1 MLRFFHTSDWHLGQF
16 FYNHSRHYEH
26 ACFLDWLLDQLQ
38 LQQPDALLI
47 AGDVFDVVNPSTGAL
62 RQLNEFIAAAHQR
75 VPHLQ
80 ILIIAGNHDSGYRLE
95 QTAPLLAKHNT
106 QVVGS
111 IEWLADKSLNLD
123 KLLIPL
129 YDRQQQIAG
138 WCIALPYLR
147 PAEITAG
154 QLPTLAKSADKQ
166 TMVADTQGVTQALY
180 AYLLQQVAL
189 RNTDNKPV
197 ILMTHAHMLGGSTS
211 DSERPIVVGNAEA
224 LSTELF
230 GQETDYVALG
240 HLHRPQQ
247 IEAAHIRYS
256 GSPIPLSF
264 SEIGYQHQILH
275 VSLHDDQPIDIQPLL
290 IPRQVGLLRLKGDL
304 QNVLQQARQLEAQ
317 GDELPVDQRTF
328 VDVEYHSDSPP
339 PPDFRQQLE
348 QSIPS
353 THYRLVKIS
362 RVRAPSSNDSQTDAS
377 INSFELPTPQD
388 LFQRVWQKQ
397 GFTIDDQVLQDFA
410 SLERQAIQLHEQT
423 IDSDLAQRLL
433 GITEEQD

>member
-26 ACFLDWLLDQLQ
+26 ECFLQWLLGQLEQ
-38 LQQPDALLI
+38 QQPDALLI
-47 AGDVFDVVNPSTGAL
+47 AGDVFDVVNPSTAAL
-62 RQLNEFIAAAHQR
+62 RQFNQFIAAAHQR
-75 VPHLQ
+75 VPHMQ
-80 ILIIAGNHDSGYRLE
+80 ILVIAGNHDSGYRLE
-95 QTAPLLAKHNT
+95 QSAPLLAKHNT
-106 QVVGS
+106 HVVGC

-129 YDRQQQIAG
+129 HDSQQQLAA

-154 QLPTLAKSADKQ
+154 QLPMAGASADKQ
-166 TMVADTQGVTQALY
+166 TANADTQNVTETLY
-180 AYLLQQVAL
+180 AYLQEQVAL
-189 RNTDNKPV
+189 RNSRNLPV

-211 DSERPIVVGNAEA
+211 DSERPIIIGNSEA

-230 GQETDYVALG
+230 GKELAYVALG

-247 IEAAHIRYS
+247 IECAHIRYS

-264 SEIGYQHQILH
+264 SEITYQHQIVQVCLQPE
-275 VSLHDDQPIDIQPLL
+275 LAANIQPIA
-290 IPRQVGLLRLKGDL
+290 IPRQVALLRLKGDL
-304 QNVLQQARQLEAQ
+304 QQVLQQAKALTTE
-317 GDELPVDQRTF
+317 GDSMPVDQRTF
-328 VDVEYHSDSPP
+328 VDVEYHADSPP

-353 THYRLVKIS
+353 THYRLVKIT
-362 RVRAPSSNDSQTDAS
+362 RVRAPSSSNDQAQAGIT
-377 INSFELPTPQD
+377 SFELPTPQD

-397 GFTIDDQVLQDFA
+397 GFTLDDEVLQDFVT
-410 SLERQAIQLHEQT
+410 LEQRAIRLHEHSM
-423 IDSDLAQRLL
+423 DSDLAQRLL
-433 GITEEQD
+433 GIRED

>member
-26 ACFLDWLLDQLQ
+26 ECFLQWLLDQLGQ
-38 LQQPDALLI
+38 QQPDALLI
-47 AGDVFDVVNPSTGAL
+47 AGDVFDVVNPSTAAL
-62 RQLNEFIAAAHQR
+62 RQFNQFIAAAHQR
-75 VPHLQ
+75 VPHMQ
-80 ILIIAGNHDSGYRLE
+80 ILVIAGNHDSGYRLE
-95 QTAPLLAKHNT
+95 QSAPLLAKHNT
-106 QVVGS
+106 HVVGC

-129 YDRQQQIAG
+129 YNRQQQLAA

-154 QLPTLAKSADKQ
+154 QLPVLSEPAETAS
-166 TMVADTQGVTQALY
+166 TCADTQTTTEALY
-180 AYLLQQVAL
+180 AYLQQQVAV
-189 RNTDNKPV
+189 RNHNNLPV

-211 DSERPIVVGNAEA
+211 DSERPIIIGNSEA

-230 GQETDYVALG
+230 GKDLAYVALG

-247 IEAAHIRYS
+247 IEATHIRYS

-264 SEIGYQHQILH
+264 SEIGYQHQIVQVNLH
-275 VSLHDDQPIDIQPLL
+275 AEQAADIQPVM
-290 IPRQVGLLRLKGDL
+290 IPRQVALLRLKGDL
-304 QNVLQQARQLEAQ
+304 QKVLQQAKALTVA
-317 GDELPVDQRTF
+317 GDPLPVDQRTF

-348 QSIPS
+348 HSIPS
-353 THYRLVKIS
+353 SHYRLVKIS
-362 RVRAPSSNDSQTDAS
+362 RVRAPSSSTSQVEDGMT
-377 INSFELPTPQD
+377 SFELPTPQD

-397 GFTIDDQVLQDFA
+397 GFSADDQVLQDFV
-410 SLERQAIQLHEQT
+410 SLERRAIQLHEQSM
-423 IDSDLAQRLL
+423 DSDLAQRLL
-433 GITEEQD
+433 GIREE